1 VKADTF
7 GYHPAVIP
15 DDAAGRPLSPSELA
29 MIADLEQRLL
39 LETPEPVRARAW
51 RSPRRRWYRSA
62 NAAPLTALVVVGIPL
77 VVVAMLTGGLLGAGA
92 VLLSV
97 VVTAFAWPLLPRGVG
112 GPLCPRRFIRFP
124 RLIRRANPR

>member
-1 VKADTF
+1 VNADTF

-39 LETPEPVRARAW
+39 LKTPEPVRARAW

-62 NAAPLTALVVVGIPL
+62 NASPLTALVVVGIPL
-77 VVVAMLTGGLLGAGA
+77 VVIAVLTGGLLGAGA

-112 GPLCPRRFIRFP
+112 GPLCPRRFP
-124 RLIRRANPR
+124 RLIRRARPR

>member
-1 VKADTF
+1 MKADTF

-39 LETPEPVRARAW
+39 LATPEPVRARAR
-51 RSPRRRWYRSA
+51 RSPRRGWYRSA
-62 NAAPLTALVVVGIPL
+62 NAAPLTALAVVGIPL
-77 VVVAMLTGGLLGAGA
+77 VVVAALTGGLLGAGA

-112 GPLCPRRFIRFP
+112 GPLCPRRLTRFP
-124 RLIRRANPR
+124 RLIRLR

>member
-1 VKADTF
+1 MNSDTF

-29 MIADLEQRLL
+29 TIADLERRLL
-39 LETPEPVRARAW
+39 LECPAHSGGRAR
-51 RSPRRRWYRSA
+51 RSPRRGWYRSA
-62 NAAPLTALVVVGIPL
+62 NAAPLKALVVVGIPL
-77 VVVAMLTGGLLGAGA
+77 VVVAVLTGGLLGAGA

-112 GPLCPRRFIRFP
+112 GPLCPRRFTRFP
-124 RLIRRANPR
+124 RLIRRR

>member
-1 VKADTF
+1 
-7 GYHPAVIP
+7 VIP

-51 RSPRRRWYRSA
+51 RSPRPRWYRSA
-62 NAAPLTALVVVGIPL
+62 NAAPLTALVVVGILL
-77 VVVAMLTGGLLGAGA
+77 VVVAVLTGGLLGAGA

-112 GPLCPRRFIRFP
+112 GPLYPRRFTRFP
-124 RLIRRANPR
+124 RLIRRR

>member
-1 VKADTF
+1 MKDDTF

-39 LETPEPVRARAW
+39 LETSEPVRARAR

-62 NAAPLTALVVVGIPL
+62 NAVPLTALAVVGIPL
-77 VVVAMLTGGLLGAGA
+77 VIVAALAGGLLGAGA
-92 VLLSV
+92 VMLSV

-112 GPLCPRRFIRFP
+112 GPLYPRRIRRFPRFP
-124 RLIRRANPR
+124 RLIRLC

>member
-1 VKADTF
+1 MKADTF

-39 LETPEPVRARAW
+39 LETPEPVRARAR
-51 RSPRRRWYRSA
+51 RSPRQRWHRSA